1 MGPSAFSVRGVRMF
15 DRRQVL
21 SGCAAMLAGVVVAG
35 PVRAQGAP
43 DAADFVIRT
52 AQAVGDALG
61 SGDVEGRMLR
71 VIDERL
77 DMEYAAR
84 FTLGRYWNALQP
96 ADRAEYERLF
106 RAYAMQVYRDRFRRY
121 YGGNWDV
128 SRLFRVSGQPRV
140 GERDIVVPT
149 ELSPPDGGLIR
160 IEWRLR
166 RAAQAY
172 RVIDLAVENVS
183 QAFTTRQEFESVIT
197 QRGGNPR
204 AIIQVLRERTGQS

>member
-1 MGPSAFSVRGVRMF
+1 MI

-21 SGCAAMLAGVVVAG
+21 SGFAVAIAVAG
-35 PVRAQGAP
+35 ALPVGRAWAQGAP
-43 DAADFVIRT
+43 EASDFVMKT
-52 AQAVGDALG
+52 AQAVGDAL
-61 SGDVEGRMLR
+61 SSNDVEGRMLR
-71 VIDERL
+71 VLDERL

-96 ADRAEYERLF
+96 PDRSEYERLF

-121 YGGNWDV
+121 YGGSWDIA
-128 SRLFRVSGQPRV
+128 RLFRVTGQPRV

-166 RAAQAY
+166 RDGQAF
-172 RVIDLAVENVS
+172 RVIDFAVENVS
-183 QAFTTRQEFESVIT
+183 QAQTTRQEFESVIT
-197 QRGGNPR
+197 QRGGNPK
-204 AIIQVLRERTGQS
+204 AIIQVLKERTGQS

>member
-1 MGPSAFSVRGVRMF
+1 MI
-15 DRRQVL
+15 DRRQL
-21 SGCAAMLAGVVVAG
+21 LAGLVGVASG
-35 PVRAQGAP
+35 LVLVPAWAQAPTDPSEFVRT
-43 DAADFVIRT
+43 T

-61 SGDVEGRMLR
+61 SGDVDGRMAR
-71 VIDERL
+71 VLEERL
-77 DMEYAAR
+77 DMDYAAR

-96 ADRAEYERLF
+96 ADRTEYERLF

-128 SRLFRVSGQPRV
+128 SRLFRVTGQPRV
-140 GERDIVVPT
+140 GDRDLVVPT

-166 RAAQAY
+166 RDGSTF

-183 QAFTTRQEFESVIT
+183 QALTTRQEFDSVIT

-204 AIIQVLRERTGQS
+204 SIIQILRERTGLT

>member
-1 MGPSAFSVRGVRMF
+1 MLHRRHVIGGLALGAATLLSAPR
-15 DRRQVL
+15 
-21 SGCAAMLAGVVVAG
+21 A
-35 PVRAQGAP
+35 RAQ
-43 DAADFVIRT
+43 AASAAGDFVLQT
-52 AQAVGDALG
+52 AQAVGTALG
-61 SGDVEGRMLR
+61 SNDVDGNMAR
-71 VIDERL
+71 VLLERL
-77 DMEYAAR
+77 DIDYAAR

-96 ADRAEYERLF
+96 AERTDYERLF

-128 SRLFRVSGQPRV
+128 SQLFRVTGQPRV

-166 RAAQAY
+166 QEGQSF

-183 QAFTTRQEFESVIT
+183 QALTTRQEFESVIT

-204 AIIQVLRERTGQS
+204 SIIQVLRERTGQS

>member
-1 MGPSAFSVRGVRMF
+1 MF

-21 SGCAAMLAGVVVAG
+21 SGFAALVAGVVVAR
-35 PVRAQGAP
+35 PVRAQGAA
-43 DAADFVIRT
+43 DAAEFVMRT

-61 SGDVEGRMLR
+61 SGDVEGRMLG
-71 VIDERL
+71 VLDQRL

-128 SRLFRVSGQPRV
+128 TRLFRVSGQPRV

-149 ELSPPDGGLIR
+149 ELTPPDGGLIR

-166 RAAQAY
+166 RDGQTY

-183 QAFTTRQEFESVIT
+183 QALTTRQEFESVIT

-204 AIIQVLRERTGQS
+204 VIIQALKERTGQS

>member
-1 MGPSAFSVRGVRMF
+1 VA
-15 DRRQVL
+15 
-21 SGCAAMLAGVVVAG
+21 LAGPA
-35 PVRAQGAP
+35 RAQATP
-43 DAADFVIRT
+43 DASDFVIRT

-71 VIDERL
+71 VLDERL

-96 ADRAEYERLF
+96 PDRTEYERLF

-149 ELSPPDGGLIR
+149 ELNPPDGGLVR

-166 RAAQAY
+166 RDGQAF

-183 QAFTTRQEFESVIT
+183 QAQTTRQEFESVIT

-204 AIIQVLRERTGQS
+204 TIIQVLKERTGQP